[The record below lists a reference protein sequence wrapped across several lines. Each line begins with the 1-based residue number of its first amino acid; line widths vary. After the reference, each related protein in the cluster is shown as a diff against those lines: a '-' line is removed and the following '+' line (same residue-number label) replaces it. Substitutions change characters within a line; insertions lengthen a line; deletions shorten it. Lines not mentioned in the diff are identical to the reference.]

1 MIVLDAAAAVHL
13 LLGSPRYAAFLHTS
27 LTDPHWVVPENFV
40 LETASGLQSA
50 WLGGD
55 INEAELDAVLEVLAG
70 LPLDIWPTRPLLPRI
85 RQLAQTT
92 SAYTAAYLALAEELG
107 IPFLTTDSRL
117 ATVPGV
123 RAHVLSPAENERLVT
138 DSAEDSGKLLRLPS
152 NGRGLR
158 EPRHPAPGT
167 AQ

>member
-40 LETASGLQSA
+40 LEVASGLQST
-50 WLGGD
+50 WLGGEID
-55 INEAELDAVLEVLAG
+55 EGELDSVLEVLAG

-85 RQLAQTT
+85 RQLAHTT

-107 IPFLTTDSRL
+107 IAFVTTDSRL

-123 RAHVLSPAENERLVT
+123 RCLVLSPGESPRVVSDAG
-138 DSAEDSGKLLRLPS
+138 EDSGKLFKLPS

>member
-13 LLGSPRYAAFLHTS
+13 LLGSPRYGAFLRAS

-40 LETASGLQSA
+40 LEVASGLQSA
-50 WLGGD
+50 WLAGEID
-55 INEAELDAVLEVLAG
+55 EEELDGVLEVLAG

-85 RQLAQTT
+85 RQLAQIT

-107 IPFLTTDSRL
+107 IPLLTTDSRL
-117 ATVPGV
+117 GTVPGL
-123 RAHVLSPAENERLVT
+123 RCHVFSPGENGKVVT
-138 DSAEDSGKLLRLPS
+138 DAGGDSGKLVKLPS